1 MWTCPGGKWADAF
14 AVACL
19 PEGIELRKSGIKG
32 PILILGWTPVECADQ
47 LLENGLIQSILDEE
61 YANELNEAAKAA
73 GRVVEVHIK
82 LDTGM
87 SRTGIY
93 AQEDQGGAVADTI
106 CRIARLSHLHISGI
120 FTHFAAADMIE
131 KDEFTNWQLN
141 NYKKVIKELEQRG
154 FRQSV
159 VHHTGNSA
167 CTMYHPE
174 TYFDMVR
181 AGVMLYG
188 FYPRGVPEAN
198 GPLKSVLALK
208 SRVAQVKELPV
219 GGICQLWMYL

>member
-1 MWTCPGGKWADAF
+1 
-14 AVACL
+14 
-19 PEGIELRKSGIKG
+19 
-32 PILILGWTPVECADQ
+32 
-47 LLENGLIQSILDEE
+47 
-61 YANELNEAAKAA
+61 
-73 GRVVEVHIK
+73 
-82 LDTGM
+82 
-87 SRTGIY
+87 
-93 AQEDQGGAVADTI
+93 
-106 CRIARLSHLHISGI
+106 
-120 FTHFAAADMIE
+120 MIE

-219 GGICQLWMYL
+219 GAYVSYGCTFRADKPMTIAIVTAGYADSYPRSLSNKGELML